1 MDSLR
6 SALSIVPSGT
16 AATIIVG
23 HALLTKVMICVETS
37 QCWVILRIIAET
49 SPSSCR
55 SYGDDVASMA
65 WNLHTLARTDTTLSF
80 RRGRARRRDPDL
92 GAAAH
97 GRVGRPVE
105 EEIALLSA
113 RWFQR

>member
-1 MDSLR
+1 MDAIR

-65 WNLHTLARTDTTLSF
+65 WTLHAIEQMQLL
-80 RRGRARRRDPDL
+80 RGRRRVDFHTADDD
-92 GAAAH
+92 GD
-97 GRVGRPVE
+97 V
-105 EEIALLSA
+105 
-113 RWFQR
+113 